1 MLRYLL
7 VAALVLASW
16 SSPAFAAVTV
26 QAFSPQ
32 GTVKSVRQVAARFSK
47 PVVRFGDPRLAD
59 PFSID
64 CPAKGRARWADASNW
79 VYDFEE
85 DLPGG
90 VQCRFTLKADFKTV
104 SGEAFGGKKTFSFN
118 TGGPAI
124 RASLPSEGAEDI
136 DENQAFLLAL
146 DAPVNEDTVRAHAWC
161 AVDGVEEKIPLQ
173 VIGGEERKKLLAQ
186 REQLGEQYFRILWKN
201 GRQSIAQVKDRRPEA
216 AEALVLAAKC
226 GRALPP
232 QTQVQ
237 LVWGAG
243 IATPGGAAT
252 TEDQTLGFKTR
263 AEFSAS
269 FSCQRV
275 NAKSACLPMTPMS
288 LSFTAPV
295 TRELAAKIVLKG
307 EGHTFKAKLA
317 DNENTVQDLS
327 FDGPF
332 PEKGSFKIEL
342 PAGLT
347 DDSGRSLTN
356 AARFPLQV
364 QTSEAPPLAKFG
376 ADFGILEL
384 SEGGV
389 LPLTLR
395 NVEAEVAAAKTDIP
409 PGGIPGKTQKI
420 DDDAQ
425 IAAWMRKVEK
435 ANQPGGE
442 WDEQTK
448 KWIEH
453 TGEASL
459 FDAGDKVQSF
469 SVPKPH
475 GAEAFEVVGIPL
487 QKPGF
492 YVVEL
497 NSPKLGAALLGD
509 NRTRYVSAS
518 ALVTNM
524 AVHLQWGAEASQVFV
539 STLDTASP
547 VANAEIRVS
556 DSCSGD
562 PLWTGR
568 TDSSGIARI
577 EDGKLPAPRQWGS
590 CDGDEH
596 PLMVSARANGDLGF
610 TLSTWN
616 HGITPGDFQL
626 GAGSEDSG
634 TTLAQTVLDRALFRA
649 GETVSMKHFLREH
662 HSAGLGLPQQY
673 PDKLTLHHAGSDQ
686 TYSFPLQWDAHG
698 SATTTWE
705 IPKDARLGT
714 YDITLDYDGG
724 QHGGLNSGSFRV
736 EQYKV
741 PSMHAIVQGPKEPLV
756 GAAEAP
762 VDLFVS
768 YLSGGGAAYL
778 PVKLRAQVT
787 PKVIE
792 FTGYDGFT
800 FGGDEVKPGIENGGG
815 HGAFYDED
823 EGQENDE
830 AGPAPGGPAQLIP
843 LALDGQGAARA
854 VVPKLPKSGSAQ
866 DLQLELDYQDA
877 NGETLSAAARVALW
891 PAAVVLG
898 VQPDGWVV
906 TKDDLRFKVLALD
919 LHGKPLANQ
928 SVTVDGYTRTT
939 HSYRRRLVGGFYSY
953 DNSVETKRIGELCS
967 GRTDE
972 HGLLFCKTKS
982 DESGEIVVQ
991 AVSSDAKGNRALAST
1006 TMYVANG
1013 DDWWFEAGPS
1023 DRMDVLPE
1031 QQSYEAGQTARFQV
1045 RMPFREATALVT
1057 VEREGV
1063 IDSFVTHLSGKDP
1076 VVEVPVKDA
1085 YSPNIYVSVLA
1096 LRGRVGLWHS
1106 RLADLVRW
1114 LHLPFHLE
1122 GGSPTALVDLSK
1134 PAYRLGIGKI
1144 NVGWAPHK
1152 LEVSVTP
1159 SAETFKVRD
1168 TARVSIAV
1176 KAARGTLPAGAEVA
1190 IAAVDEGLL
1199 QLMPNESWK
1208 LLEAM
1213 MQPRGLDVTTST
1225 AQMQVIGKR
1234 HYGRKAGAPGG
1245 GGGRAPAREL
1255 FDTLL
1260 LWKARV
1266 PLDANGK
1273 AQVDIPLNDSLTSFK
1288 IVAIAS
1294 AGEQQF
1300 GTGSASIRTTQ
1311 ELQLVSGL
1319 PGLVREGDHL
1329 NATVMLRNA
1338 SNRHIAA
1345 EVSADVVYAD
1355 GSGGNDKSVSM
1366 PAQTVQ
1372 IDAGSAQEITWPLD
1386 VPPGPRTLSWDVKAQ
1401 ESNGKAADHL
1411 KLNLPVIA
1419 AYPVRTY
1426 QATLTQVDGSFS
1438 LPVERPKDAIPGRGG
1453 VHLDLRAHLGD
1464 GLDGVVEYMSW
1475 YPYICLEQRASQAIA
1490 LGDEA
1495 AWARVMNML
1504 PGYLDR
1510 DGLLKYF
1517 PSQWLDGS
1525 DTLTAYI
1532 LAIAQEAG
1540 WEIPDDSRDKM
1551 LDGLKGFVAG
1561 TVQRDSSLKTAD
1573 LSIRKMAAIA
1583 ALARYGK
1590 AEPAMLSSISIQPNL
1605 WPTSAVLDWIDVLQ
1619 RLPAVPKHD
1628 QRLTEALQIL
1638 RSRLNFQGTIMSFS
1652 AEKDDAL
1659 WWLMISADVNA
1670 VRAVLQ
1676 VLPQADWREDVPR
1689 MVRGALGRQL
1699 RGHWNTTV
1707 ANAWGVLA
1715 MKKFGAAF
1723 EAEPVA
1729 GSTTATLA
1737 AQTQSFDW
1745 SHPLAALDFAWPDQ
1759 PGTLQLQHSGSGKPW
1774 ALIQSRAALPLQ
1786 QPLFT
1791 GYTVKRSVTP
1801 MEQKKDGV
1809 WTRGDVARVHLDL
1822 EAQSDMT
1829 WVVVDDPVPAGA
1841 SIQGTGLGGSSAL
1854 LTQGE
1859 KRTGDAWPA
1868 YEERRFDG
1876 YRAYYEFVPKGKW
1889 SVEYTVRFNASGRF
1903 ELPATRIEAMYAPE
1917 MFGELPNAPM
1927 EVQAP

>member
-1 MLRYLL
+1 MLRYLI
-7 VAALVLASW
+7 VAALLLGSW

-59 PFSID
+59 PFTVD

-79 VYDFEE
+79 VYDFED

-90 VQCRFTLKADFKTV
+90 TQCRFTLKADYKTV
-104 SGEAFGGKKTFSFN
+104 SGEAFGGKKSFAFN
-118 TGGPAI
+118 TGGPSI
-124 RASLPSEGAEDI
+124 RASLPSEGEEDI

-146 DAPVNEDTVRAHAWC
+146 DAPVNEDTVRAHAYC

-173 VIGGEERKKLLAQ
+173 VITGDERKKLLAQ
-186 REQLGEQYFRILWKN
+186 RDQLGEQYFRILWKS
-201 GRQSIAQVKDRRPEA
+201 GRQSITQVKDRRPEA
-216 AEALVLAAKC
+216 AEALVLAARC
-226 GRALPP
+226 ARALPP
-232 QTQVQ
+232 ETQVQ

-243 IATPGGAAT
+243 IATTSGAAT
-252 TEDQTLGFKTR
+252 TEDQSLGFKTR

-275 NAKSACLPMTPMS
+275 NAKAACLPMTPMS
-288 LSFTAPV
+288 LSFTSPV
-295 TRELAAKIVLKG
+295 ARELAAKVVLNG
-307 EGHTFKAKLA
+307 EGHSWKAKLG
-317 DNENTVQDLS
+317 DEDGNTVQDLS

-332 PEKGSFKIEL
+332 PEKGNFKIEL
-342 PAGLT
+342 PAGLA
-347 DDSGRSLTN
+347 DDSGRALSN
-356 AARFPLQV
+356 AAHFPLAV
-364 QTSEAPPLAKFG
+364 QTAEAPPLAKFG

-389 LPLTLR
+389 MPLTLR
-395 NVEAEVAAAKTDIP
+395 NVEAEIAAARTDIP
-409 PGGIPGKTQKI
+409 PGGIPGKAQKI

-435 ANQPGGE
+435 ANETSGE
-442 WDEQTK
+442 WDENTK
-448 KWIEH
+448 KWVEH
-453 TGEASL
+453 TGENSVFGAQ
-459 FDAGDKVQSF
+459 DQVQNF
-469 SVPKPH
+469 TVPKPH

-487 QKPGF
+487 QKPGY

-509 NRTRYVSAS
+509 NRTRYVVSS

-524 AVHLQWGAEASQVFV
+524 AVHFQWGGEASQVFV
-539 STLDTASP
+539 TTLDSASP
-547 VANAEIRVS
+547 VANAEIRIS
-556 DSCSGD
+556 DSCSGAQ
-562 PLWTGR
+562 LWTGH
-568 TDSSGIARI
+568 TDGDGIAI
-577 EDGKLPAPRQWGS
+577 VEEGKLPAPRQWGS
-590 CDGDEH
+590 CEGDEH

-610 TLSTWN
+610 TLSSWN
-616 HGITPGDFQL
+616 RGITPGDFQL
-626 GAGSEDSG
+626 GAGSENNG
-634 TTLAQTVLDRALFRA
+634 NVLAQTVLDRALFRA

-662 HSAGLGLPQQY
+662 HSEGLGLPDDY
-673 PDKLTLHHAGSDQ
+673 PKQVVLHHQGSDQ
-686 TYSFPLQWDAHG
+686 TYSFPLAWDKHG
-698 SATTTWE
+698 TALTTWE
-705 IPKDARLGT
+705 IPKDAKLGT
-714 YDITLDYDGG
+714 YDITLDYGDGG
-724 QHGGLNSGSFRV
+724 DNSDSSSIASGSFRV
-736 EQYKV
+736 EQYRV
-741 PSMHAIVQGPKEPLV
+741 PSMHAIVQGPKDPLV

-778 PVKLRAQVT
+778 PVKLRAQVQ
-787 PKVIE
+787 PKDVD
-792 FTGYDGFT
+792 FPGYDGFH

-823 EGQENDE
+823 EDQEDNE
-830 AGPAPGGPAQLIP
+830 EGPAPGGPAQLIP

-854 VVPKLPKSGSAQ
+854 VVPKLPKSAVAQ

-877 NGETLSAAARVALW
+877 NGETLSAAGRVSLW
-891 PAAVVLG
+891 PSAVVLG
-898 VQPDGWVV
+898 LQPDGWVA

-919 LHGKPLANQ
+919 LHGKPLASQ
-928 SVTVDGYTRTT
+928 SVSVDGYTRTT

-972 HGLLFCKTKS
+972 HGLLFCKTRS
-982 DESGEIVVQ
+982 DQSGDIVLQ
-991 AVSSDAKGNRALAST
+991 AVANDAKGNRALAST
-1006 TMYVANG
+1006 DIYVANG

-1076 VVEVPVKDA
+1076 VVQVPIKDA
-1085 YSPNIYVSVLA
+1085 YSPNVYVSVLA
-1096 LRGRVGLWHS
+1096 LRGRVGVWHS
-1106 RLADLVRW
+1106 RLADVVRW
-1114 LHLPFHLE
+1114 LHLPFHVE

-1152 LEVSVTP
+1152 LDVSVTP
-1159 SAETFKVRD
+1159 SAEVFKVRD
-1168 TARVSIAV
+1168 TAHVSIAV
-1176 KAARGTLPAGAEVA
+1176 KAERGSLPADAEVA

-1199 QLMPNESWK
+1199 ELMPNDTWK
-1208 LLEAM
+1208 LLDAM
-1213 MQPRGLDVTTST
+1213 MEPRGLNVTTST
-1225 AQMQVIGKR
+1225 AQMEVIGKR

-1260 LWKARV
+1260 LWKGRV
-1266 PLDANGK
+1266 PLDAGGK

-1338 SNRHIAA
+1338 SSRHIAA
-1345 EVSADVVYAD
+1345 QVAASFKPKNGDAVTL
-1355 GSGGNDKSVSM
+1355 
-1366 PAQTVQ
+1366 PPQTAQ
-1372 IDAGSAQEITWPLD
+1372 IDAGSAQELTWPVDVAPGAGALD
-1386 VPPGPRTLSWDVKAQ
+1386 WDITAQ
-1401 ESNGKAADHL
+1401 EDGGKAADHL
-1411 KLNLPVIA
+1411 KIAVPVIA
-1419 AYPVRTY
+1419 AFPVRSY
-1426 QATLTQVDGSFS
+1426 QATLTQVDGSYS

-1464 GLDGVVEYMSW
+1464 GLDGVVEYMSM
-1475 YPYICLEQRASQAIA
+1475 YPYLCLEQRASTAIA

-1504 PGYLDR
+1504 PGYMDR
-1510 DGLLKYF
+1510 DGLVKYF
-1517 PSQWLDGS
+1517 PSQWLEGS
-1525 DTLTAYI
+1525 DTLTAYV

-1551 LDGLKGFVAG
+1551 LEGLRRFVAG
-1561 TVQRDSSLKTAD
+1561 EVQRDSSLKTAD
-1573 LSIRKMAAIA
+1573 LSIRKLAAIS

-1590 AEPAMLSSISIQPNL
+1590 ADPAMLSSISLQPNL
-1605 WPTSAVLDWIDVLQ
+1605 WPTSAVLDWIDILQ
-1619 RLPAVPKHD
+1619 RLPAVAKHD
-1628 QRLTEALQIL
+1628 ERLTEALQIL
-1638 RSRLNFQGTIMSFS
+1638 RSRLNFQGTTMTFS

-1670 VRAVLQ
+1670 VRAVIQ
-1676 VLPQADWREDVPR
+1676 VLPQSDWHDDVPR

-1729 GSTTATLA
+1729 GTTTATLA
-1737 AQTQSFDW
+1737 AQTQSVDW
-1745 SHPLAALDFAWPDQ
+1745 THPVSLLDFAWPDQ
-1759 PGTLQLQHSGSGKPW
+1759 PATLQLQHNGSGKPW
-1774 ALIQSRAALPLQ
+1774 ALIQSQAALPLQ

-1791 GYTVKRSVTP
+1791 GYTVKRTVTAV
-1801 MEQKKDGV
+1801 EQKKDGV

-1841 SIQGTGLGGSSAL
+1841 SIQGSGLGGSSAL
-1854 LTQGE
+1854 LSQGD

-1876 YRAYYEFVPKGKW
+1876 YRAYYEFVPKSKW
-1889 SVEYTVRFNASGRF
+1889 SVEYTVRFNSSGRF
-1903 ELPATRIEAMYAPE
+1903 ELPSTRVEAMYAPE
-1917 MFGELPNAPM
+1917 MFGELPNAPL